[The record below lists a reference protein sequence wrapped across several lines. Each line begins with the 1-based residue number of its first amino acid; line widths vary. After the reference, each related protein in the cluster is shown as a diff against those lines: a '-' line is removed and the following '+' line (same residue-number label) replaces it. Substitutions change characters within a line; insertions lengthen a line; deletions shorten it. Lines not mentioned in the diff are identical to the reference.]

1 MINNLKKKT
10 KSSLGFSLVEL
21 LVVVAILGILSAV
34 GVLSYGG
41 YIASTEKKAT
51 KNLLQQISLA
61 QTEEYSNSGAFF
73 TQDTGSC
80 SPTATT
86 TQAIEQDLLGRGN
99 YTLEAGD
106 PSQTAKD
113 TGYEVCIGELGGSNN
128 FEIRAMQTNGEGGVK
143 PIAQS
148 CIITLNRTGISAEND
163 NC

>member
-1 MINNLKKKT
+1 MCIRD
-10 KSSLGFSLVEL
+10 S
-21 LVVVAILGILSAV
+21 
-34 GVLSYGG
+34 
-41 YIASTEKKAT
+41 
-51 KNLLQQISLA
+51 
-61 QTEEYSNSGAFF
+61 
-73 TQDTGSC
+73 
-80 SPTATT
+80 
-86 TQAIEQDLLGRGN
+86 N

-113 TGYEVCIGELGGSNN
+113 TGYEVCIGEGGSNN